1 MDKRLKKEDWLKI
14 AALILLI
21 LGVMCFVGAMVSALD
36 SAFEYAE
43 DIVEK
48 DPLEKRDFED
58 YFTVIMFTMSG
69 IVSIVWS
76 LVLFIISIIMTRKT
90 MQGIVTNA
98 DTIVLSKSEYGI
110 SSTDENLEKRKLY
123 CEYCRNEIL
132 QNERMC
138 PTCGAIRDIEE

>member
-76 LVLFIISIIMTRKT
+76 LVLFIISIIMTHKT

>member
-58 YFTVIMFTMSG
+58 YFMVIMFTMSG

-76 LVLFIISIIMTRKT
+76 LVLFIISIIMTHKT

>member
-58 YFTVIMFTMSG
+58 YFMVIMFTMSG